1 MQFSKKVDYGLFLLI
16 TLLKAENEIVSLR
29 QIAEGNHIS
38 FYFLQKI
45 ALLLRRA
52 GMIKSGRGKSGG
64 YKLAR
69 PPQDITLKEIIE
81 ALEGPVSVVRCLPQ
95 SGCGFSCERENMCS
109 AKSGLKYINDKLID
123 SLNETTLLD
132 FIR

>member
-81 ALEGPVSVVRCLPQ
+81 ALEGPVSVVRCLPP